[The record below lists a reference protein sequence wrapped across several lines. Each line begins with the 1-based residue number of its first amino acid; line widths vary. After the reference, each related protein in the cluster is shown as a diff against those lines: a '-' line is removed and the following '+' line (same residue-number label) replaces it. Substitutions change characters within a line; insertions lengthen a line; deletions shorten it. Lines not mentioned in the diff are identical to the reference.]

1 MWQHFRSDA
10 VEVLLEKFTGF
21 VRVPVEDTDSFQKWY
36 DDLVEQQ
43 LLATAAGDRARAAFL
58 SKKKTKVLR
67 YALPQCFLEQFFH
80 RHAARLA
87 QDAVPDVRNSIAAAD
102 LRVAA
107 SILDFLD
114 LQRPH
119 FQTLSG
125 HSYVAAPAPSP
136 QDTTP
141 MLPPQPANALGITFS
156 EVAVLASERIAPMV
170 AADTAAFV
178 TAVATILTSKKT
190 VVGLK
195 EIHALWRALPEALAR
210 RVSKMQNAALSTLTL
225 FQALVVTEN
234 ARGPKITKVCRFPLS
249 GHLNAAPTATAPQ
262 FSTHDACNL
271 VVNAATPQPPMH
283 IQWPSNQNVAK
294 DLASANVPQ
303 SAMEHADAK
312 VATARGF
319 LRELRLVFQD
329 HPPLGA
335 PWANDD
341 VTPLEAVA
349 KRPRVEPPASLQFS
363 SMGSGM
369 LPPMPPPAELPQ
381 DMSGLG
387 SCRTIEWHPWK
398 PLCCF
403 DSNWY

>member
-141 MLPPQPANALGITFS
+141 TTN
-156 EVAVLASERIAPMV
+156 E
-170 AADTAAFV
+170 
-178 TAVATILTSKKT
+178 
-190 VVGLK
+190 
-195 EIHALWRALPEALAR
+195 
-210 RVSKMQNAALSTLTL
+210 
-225 FQALVVTEN
+225 
-234 ARGPKITKVCRFPLS
+234 
-249 GHLNAAPTATAPQ
+249 
-262 FSTHDACNL
+262 
-271 VVNAATPQPPMH
+271 
-283 IQWPSNQNVAK
+283 
-294 DLASANVPQ
+294 
-303 SAMEHADAK
+303 
-312 VATARGF
+312 
-319 LRELRLVFQD
+319 
-329 HPPLGA
+329 PLG
-335 PWANDD
+335 
-341 VTPLEAVA
+341 
-349 KRPRVEPPASLQFS
+349 
-363 SMGSGM
+363 
-369 LPPMPPPAELPQ
+369 
-381 DMSGLG
+381 
-387 SCRTIEWHPWK
+387 
-398 PLCCF
+398 
-403 DSNWY
+403 